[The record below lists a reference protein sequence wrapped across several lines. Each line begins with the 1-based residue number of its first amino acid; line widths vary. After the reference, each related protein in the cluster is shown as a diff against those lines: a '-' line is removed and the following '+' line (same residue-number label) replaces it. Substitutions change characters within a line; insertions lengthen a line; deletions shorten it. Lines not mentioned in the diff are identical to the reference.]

1 MHVRQVV
8 HQGRPKSFA
17 ENVKFCVK
25 ILVYVVKMGGS
36 QASKLIQNSK
46 LMDTESIDNLSYLE
60 DGQFA
65 KIYKGH
71 LVLNK
76 QPVTIKVPRVIGD
89 IRKEK
94 KLVKT
99 HIEEVKK
106 LMPSIKRAKSEFIV
120 RYLGVSYDDF
130 RKEVWVSVKFV

>member
-1 MHVRQVV
+1 
-8 HQGRPKSFA
+8 
-17 ENVKFCVK
+17 
-25 ILVYVVKMGGS
+25 MGGS

-130 RKEVWVSVKFV
+130 RKEVWVSVNYDKKEKKSCHQAFSVGSNPNITNFELL

>member
-1 MHVRQVV
+1 
-8 HQGRPKSFA
+8 
-17 ENVKFCVK
+17 
-25 ILVYVVKMGGS
+25 MGGS

-46 LMDTESIDNLSYLE
+46 LMDVQSIDNLSYLE

-76 QPVTIKVPRVIGD
+76 QSVTIKVPRVPD
-89 IRKEK
+89 YIRKDK
-94 KLVKT
+94 SKLIREIDLHMWFIIENDILELVRT
-99 HIEEVKK
+99 HVEEVKK
-106 LMPSIKRAKSEFIV
+106 LMPSIKRAKSDFIV

-130 RKEVWVSVKFV
+130 RKEVWVSCNILKTYLISVFN

>member
-1 MHVRQVV
+1 MHDHTILVVNKGLLCKRLEPVHVRQVV

-36 QASKLIQNSK
+36 QASKLIQNNK
-46 LMDTESIDNLSYLE
+46 LMDVQSIDNLSYLE

-71 LVLNK
+71 LILNK
-76 QPVTIKVPRVIGD
+76 QPVTIKVPRVPD
-89 IRKEK
+89 YIRKD
-94 KLVKT
+94 
-99 HIEEVKK
+99 
-106 LMPSIKRAKSEFIV
+106 KS
-120 RYLGVSYDDF
+120 
-130 RKEVWVSVKFV
+130 K

>member
-8 HQGRPKSFA
+8 APRSAQSFA

-36 QASKLIQNSK
+36 QASKLIQNNK
-46 LMDTESIDNLSYLE
+46 LMDVQSIDNLSYLE

-71 LVLNK
+71 LILNK
-76 QPVTIKVPRVIGD
+76 QPVTIKVPREPD
-89 IRKEK
+89 YIRKD
-94 KLVKT
+94 
-99 HIEEVKK
+99 
-106 LMPSIKRAKSEFIV
+106 KS
-120 RYLGVSYDDF
+120 
-130 RKEVWVSVKFV
+130 K